1 MNSDAF
7 ERVLKLLPHL
17 SAEER
22 GRLRHLLVQSGNHRP
37 MEDRHKVGTNVVQ
50 GAK

>member
-1 MNSDAF
+1 MNPTAY
-7 ERVLKLLPHL
+7 EQVMKLLPQL

-37 MEDRHKVGTNVVQ
+37 MDPRRKVATNVMH